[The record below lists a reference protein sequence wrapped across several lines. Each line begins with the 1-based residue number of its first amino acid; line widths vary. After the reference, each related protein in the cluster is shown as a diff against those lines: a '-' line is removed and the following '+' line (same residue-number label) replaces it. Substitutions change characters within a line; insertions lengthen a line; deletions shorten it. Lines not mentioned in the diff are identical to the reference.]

1 MADPVRVAI
10 KPEEELVISP
20 QKEAEQAIRISPP
33 PEEEKPKVKFVK
45 KVEPIKIQFKEPI
58 KVDLNLR
65 KALNGDYMIFDHPL
79 FDIVLMPKKNKIVTF
94 IRKNSKIDA
103 YSSQD
108 DFFEF
113 LRQKGMIIPDSIQGG
128 NVYGS
133 LEAAYPINNDA
144 DTIQMFLYL
153 IYNYME
159 EKGRSLA
166 KALDY
171 EEDVE
176 ELYSEPSEEDST
188 EFGEVPHAEKKG
200 SIDPG
205 RKPYGL
211 IYRL

>member
-1 MADPVRVAI
+1 MAEPVTIAI
-10 KPEEELVISP
+10 KPEEEFVVSP
-20 QKEAEQAIRISPP
+20 QKEAEQEIRVSPP
-33 PEEEKPKVKFVK
+33 PEDKRPKVKFVK
-45 KVEPIKIQFKEPI
+45 KAEPIKIQFKEQI

-94 IRKNSKIDA
+94 IRKNSKIEA

-108 DFFEF
+108 EFFEF
-113 LRQKGMIIPDSIQGG
+113 LRRKGMIIPDTIQGG

-133 LEAAYPINNDA
+133 LEASYPINNDA
-144 DTIQMFLYL
+144 DTIQMFLHL
-153 IYNYME
+153 IYNYMK
-159 EKGRSLA
+159 EKGNSLA

-176 ELYSEPSEEDST
+176 DFYSEPSEEDST
-188 EFGEVPHAEKKG
+188 ELGEVPHAEKKG

>member
-1 MADPVRVAI
+1 MADPVRITI

-20 QKEAEQAIRISPP
+20 QKEAEQEIHVSLP
-33 PEEEKPKVKFVK
+33 PEDKKPKVKFVRK
-45 KVEPIKIQFKEPI
+45 AELIKIQFKKPI
-58 KVDLNLR
+58 KVNLNLR

-108 DFFEF
+108 EFFEF
-113 LRQKGMIIPDSIQGG
+113 LRQKGMVIPDSIQGG

-133 LEAAYPINNDA
+133 LEASYPINNDA
-144 DTIQMFLYL
+144 DTIQIFLYL
-153 IYNYME
+153 IYNYMK
-159 EKGRSLA
+159 EKGHSLA

-188 EFGEVPHAEKKG
+188 ELGEVPHAEKKG

>member
-1 MADPVRVAI
+1 MAEPVKVVI
-10 KPEEELVISP
+10 KPEEEFNISP
-20 QKEAEQAIRISPP
+20 QKEAEQEIRVSPP
-33 PEEEKPKVKFVK
+33 PEDEKPKVKFVRK
-45 KVEPIKIQFKEPI
+45 DVPIKIQFKEPI
-58 KVDLNLR
+58 KIDLNLR

-94 IRKNSKIDA
+94 IRKNTKIDA

-108 DFFEF
+108 EFFEF
-113 LRQKGMIIPDSIQGG
+113 LRQKGMVIPDSIQGG

-133 LEAAYPINNDA
+133 LEASYPINDDA

-153 IYNYME
+153 IYNYMR
-159 EKGRSLA
+159 EKGNSLA

-188 EFGEVPHAEKKG
+188 ELGEVPHAEKKG